1 MHNQKYTISFFN
13 SNRDRLP
20 KQRDLTFKEI
30 LDYFNKVVNKKCV
43 SKDNL
48 EAMICGTFIKN
59 ERTAEY
65 LTCRSIITYD
75 IDKYQYD
82 LDVLINS
89 VKECLK
95 NNTYIYY
102 TTASSTFT
110 NPRLRILLF
119 INNAVARTDYG
130 KISENIA
137 KDLFNEDILNA
148 LDSSSYSAMQLMYL
162 PNFVNLEFKKGK
174 NIGELIDVSKY
185 MCLDE
190 VSTSEDNFALD
201 YKKQP
206 LPNIDDTKVREI
218 LNKYDVEETDYHQW
232 FMVCQALN
240 HQYCGG
246 EKGLEL
252 FIEWSL
258 KDSRYAKDD
267 IERETRFKYKS
278 VRRDCQNPITF
289 ASIIHLV
296 NENKKKDLCDNQN
309 LNFDYLA
316 PHDKFPMLDW
326 IHVTGEKKLK
336 PVNSDENFSLLI
348 EAYGFNIYHN
358 VILKDIVCEYQNS
371 IHQYDAIIGKIDSIM
386 NVNNFPARNVNTR
399 IISYAYNKY
408 KNPWADWVLSK
419 KWDGLSRIEEF
430 YNSVSVKPRHED
442 KKRLYLRK
450 WIMQMLH
457 ISCFNDDAKPKQAR
471 AVLVFQGKDEGKQKT
486 AWLNNLAP
494 KHFQN
499 YVVTGKQGAINNDMN
514 IKDIIS
520 CVMCELGEL
529 DGMFKKSDIAA
540 LKNFLSRFED
550 SLNRKYEKSHSI
562 YRRRT
567 AFFATV
573 NKVDFLS
580 NEEQNTRFWVIPVIK
595 CNAYFKIDLQQLY
608 AEFIEKY
615 IKDIWWLDDNEQLEL
630 INGNKFFG
638 TICPIIEM
646 FNISFNVEE
655 EDKEKYVWMN
665 CTEALQSCFYKGNI
679 NRKDLSIIRRYLDDN
694 YKYCT
699 KRGKWSIP
707 PLKSDKN
714 LK

>member
-1 MHNQKYTISFFN
+1 MQKYTISFFN
-13 SNRDRLP
+13 GNRDTSP
-20 KQRDLTFKEI
+20 KGKDLTFEEI
-30 LDYFNKVVNKKCV
+30 LDYFKAANNKFT
-43 SKDNL
+43 SKGNL

-59 ERTAEY
+59 ERTTES

-75 IDKYQYD
+75 VDSYQYD
-82 LDVLINS
+82 LNTLINS
-89 VKECLK
+89 VTECLK

-102 TTASSTFT
+102 TTISSTSK

-119 INNAVARTDYG
+119 VNNLVKKTDYA
-130 KISENIA
+130 KLSENIA
-137 KDLFNEDILNA
+137 KTLFTEDILDA
-148 LDSSSYSAMQLMYL
+148 LDSSTYSPMQLMYL
-162 PNFVNLEFKKGK
+162 PCCINEDFRTDK
-174 NIGELIDVSKY
+174 NMGDLIDVSEY
-185 MCLDE
+185 LTTNE
-190 VSTSEDNFALD
+190 LPTSEEDFVTD
-201 YKKQP
+201 YQRSP
-206 LPNIDDTKVREI
+206 LIINDDRVKDI
-218 LNKYDVEETDYHQW
+218 LSKYDCNEADYHSWLQ
-232 FMVCQALN
+232 VGQALH
-240 HQYCGG
+240 HQYKGG
-246 EKGLEL
+246 KKGLEL
-252 FIEWSL
+252 FINWSL
-258 KDSRYAKDD
+258 TDNEINEKGRYENDTVENVCTA
-267 IERETRFKYKS
+267 KYKS
-278 VRRDCQNPITF
+278 FKSNVSNPITF

-296 NENKKKDLCDNQN
+296 SDKKKDLS

-336 PVNSDENFSLLI
+336 PVNSDENFSQLLD
-348 EAYGFNIYHN
+348 AYGFNIYHN

-371 IHQYDAIIGKIDSIM
+371 IYQYDAIIGKIDSIM
-386 NVNNFPARNVNTR
+386 NVNGFPARNVNVR
-399 IISYAYNKY
+399 VISYAHDKY

-419 KWDGLSRIEEF
+419 KWDGIPRIEEF
-430 YNSVSVKPRHED
+430 YNSVEVRPEHENI
-442 KKRLYLRK
+442 KRLYLRK
-450 WIMQMLH
+450 WIMQMLQ
-457 ISCFNDDAKPKQAR
+457 ISCFNNDVKAKQAR

-494 KHFQN
+494 LHFQN
-499 YVVTGKQGAINNDMN
+499 YVVTGKQGTINNDMN

-529 DGMFKKSDIAA
+529 DGMFKKSDISA

-580 NEEQNTRFWVIPVIK
+580 GEEQNTRFWVVPVLK
-595 CNAYFKIDLQQLY
+595 CNAYYQIDLQQLY

-615 IKDIWWLDDNEQLEL
+615 IKDIWWLDDDEQLQL
-630 INGNKFFG
+630 INTNKAFS

-646 FNISFNVEE
+646 FSNNFDIEE
-655 EDKEKYVWMN
+655 QDKEKYIWMN
-665 CTEALQSCFYKGNI
+665 CTEALQSSFYKGNI
-679 NRKDLSIIRRYLDDN
+679 NRKDISTLRKYFDDN
-694 YKYCT
+694 YKYNT
-699 KRGKWSIP
+699 KKGKWFIP

>member
-1 MHNQKYTISFFN
+1 MQNPKYTISFFN
-13 SNRDRLP
+13 SNRDKLP
-20 KQRDLTFKEI
+20 KQKDLSFEEI
-30 LDYFNKVVNKKCV
+30 LDYFNKAVKKKFV
-43 SKDNL
+43 SKDRL
-48 EAMICGTFIKN
+48 EAIICGTFIKN
-59 ERTAEY
+59 ERTTEA
-65 LTCRSIITYD
+65 LTCRSIVTYD
-75 IDKYQYD
+75 IDNYQYD
-82 LDVLINS
+82 LDTLITS
-89 VKECLK
+89 VTECLK

-102 TTASSTFT
+102 TTASSTFA

-119 INNAVARTDYG
+119 INNPVARTDYNR
-130 KISENIA
+130 ISEKIA
-137 KDLFNEDILNA
+137 KDLFNEDILVY
-148 LDSSSYSAMQLMYL
+148 LDRSSYSPMQLMYL
-162 PNFVNLEFKKGK
+162 PCKVNKDFRSGK
-174 NIGELIDVSKY
+174 NIAGLVDISKY

-190 VSTSEDNFALD
+190 VSTSEDNFSLD

-206 LPNIDDTKVREI
+206 LPNIDDTRIREI
-218 LNKYDVEETDYHQW
+218 LNQYNVEETDYHEW
-232 FMVCQALN
+232 FKVCQALN
-240 HQYCGG
+240 HQYSSG

-258 KDSRYAKDD
+258 KDSRYDKDD
-267 IERETRFKYKS
+267 IEREATFKYKS

-289 ASIIHLV
+289 ASIIHIV
-296 NENKKKDLCDNQN
+296 NDKKKDLLNN

-316 PHDKFPMLDW
+316 PHNKFSMSEW

-336 PVNSDENFSLLI
+336 PVNSDENFSQLI

-371 IHQYDAIIGKIDSIM
+371 IYQYDAIIGKIDSIM
-386 NVNNFPARNVNTR
+386 NVNSFPARNVNTR
-399 IISYAYNKY
+399 IISYAHDKY

-419 KWDGLSRIEEF
+419 KWDGIPRIEEF
-430 YNSVSVKPRHED
+430 YNSVEVRPEHENI
-442 KKRLYLRK
+442 KRLYLRK

-457 ISCFNDDAKPKQAR
+457 ISCFNNDVKAKQAR

-494 KHFQN
+494 PHFQN
-499 YVVTGKQGAINNDMN
+499 YVVTGKQGTINNDMN

-529 DGMFKKSDIAA
+529 DGMFKKSDISA

-580 NEEQNTRFWVIPVIK
+580 GEEQNTRFWVVPVLK
-595 CNAYFKIDLQQLY
+595 CNAYYQIDLQQLY

-615 IKDIWWLDDNEQLEL
+615 IKDIWWLDDKEQLEL
-630 INGNKFFG
+630 INSNKFFG

-646 FNISFNVEE
+646 FTNNFNIAI

-665 CTEALQSCFYKGNI
+665 CTEALQSSFYKGNI
-679 NRKDLSIIRRYLDDN
+679 NRKDISTLRKYFDDN
-694 YKYCT
+694 YKYNT
-699 KRGKWSIP
+699 KKGKWLIP

-714 LK
+714 IK